1 MIQTLLL
8 NGLELI
14 DRFLVRETKGAVG
27 SVELVFS
34 SSSST
39 LSPPLNCFCNTGNI
53 RISYNV
59 SGTKCPQFKEKHEVS
74 YS

>member
-27 SVELVFS
+27 SVELVYFQNMTTGATTIWRIMVKPNLQ
-34 SSSST
+34 ST
-39 LSPPLNCFCNTGNI
+39 I
-53 RISYNV
+53 
-59 SGTKCPQFKEKHEVS
+59 
-74 YS
+74 